1 MTQTVP
7 ENQAQNPEMGV
18 QVPGAT
24 VRQLTHG
31 KDLSSVPM
39 WRIRLRLM
47 RRSFAT
53 TWGLFRENRMGMFG
67 LALIILFAAMAL
79 VHPILMA
86 TVWDPAIYD
95 PVVGYHSVT
104 TEYTVVEDGTV
115 TDEATQIE
123 QTQARLELNPTVK
136 AGDVVSIP
144 TQPAPP
150 SIAGE
155 YPHFLGTDP
164 YGRDI
169 LSQLLYSTRAA
180 FFLGAVAALTTVII
194 ATSVG
199 SIAAYFGGWID
210 SGLMRF
216 ADLILLMPLL
226 PVLILLSAMLEITMV
241 TLGVM
246 IGILSGFGGVAIVL
260 KSQALSI
267 KVKSYIDAARVAG
280 GSDWHVILR
289 HIIPNVLPLS
299 FLYMMFGVTEAI
311 AIEATL
317 SFFGLLNVPMTWGI
331 MINNAQDNGYLL
343 SGTSYWWLLFPA
355 GLAVTFLCFAFFL
368 VGRGMDEVINPR
380 LRARR

>member
-1 MTQTVP
+1 MTLPIQD
-7 ENQAQNPEMGV
+7 NQAQNPELGV
-18 QVPGAT
+18 QVPGAS

-31 KDLSSVPM
+31 RDLAGVPM
-39 WRIRLRLM
+39 WQIRLRLM

-53 TWGLFRENRMGMFG
+53 TWGLFRENRMGMVG
-67 LALIILFAAMAL
+67 LALIILFAVMAIA
-79 VHPILMA
+79 HPILMA

-95 PVVGYHSVT
+95 PVTGYDAVT
-104 TEYTVVEDGTV
+104 TDFTVVEDGAV
-115 TDEATQIE
+115 TDPATQIE
-123 QTQARLELNPTVK
+123 QTQARLELNPTVD
-136 AGDVVSIP
+136 AGDIVSIP

-150 SIAGE
+150 TLTGE
-155 YPHFLGTDP
+155 NPHFLGTDAN
-164 YGRDI
+164 GRDI
-169 LSQLLYSTRAA
+169 FSQLLFSTRAA
-180 FFLGAVAALTTVII
+180 FFLGVVAALTTVLI
-194 ATSVG
+194 ATTVG
-199 SIAAYFGGWID
+199 AIAAYFGGWID

-226 PVLILLSAMLEITMV
+226 PVLILLSAMFEITMV

-246 IGILSGFGGVAIVL
+246 IGVLSGFGGVAIVL

-280 GSDWHVILR
+280 GSDWHVIFR
-289 HIIPNVLPLS
+289 HIVPNVLPLS

-317 SFFGLLNVPMTWGI
+317 SFFGLLNVQMTWGI
-331 MINNAQDNGYLL
+331 MINNAQTNGYLL

-355 GLAVTFLCFAFFL
+355 GLAVSFLCFAFFL

-380 LRARR
+380 LRARG

>member
-1 MTQTVP
+1 MTLP
-7 ENQAQNPEMGV
+7 DNQVQNPELGV
-18 QVPGAT
+18 QVPGAS

-31 KDLSSVPM
+31 RDLAGVPM
-39 WRIRLRLM
+39 WQIRLRLM

-53 TWGLFRENRMGMFG
+53 TWGLFRENRMGMVG
-67 LALIILFAAMAL
+67 LALILLFAAMAIA
-79 VHPILMA
+79 HPILMA

-95 PVVGYHSVT
+95 PVTGYDAVT
-104 TEYTVVEDGTV
+104 TEFTVVEDGAV
-115 TDEATQIE
+115 TDPATQIE
-123 QTQARLELNPTVK
+123 QNQARLELNPTVD

-150 SIAGE
+150 TLTGD
-155 YPHFLGTDP
+155 YPHFLGTDAN
-164 YGRDI
+164 GRDI
-169 LSQLLYSTRAA
+169 FSQLLFSTRAA
-180 FFLGAVAALTTVII
+180 FFLGVVAALTTVLI
-194 ATSVG
+194 ATTVG
-199 SIAAYFGGWID
+199 AIAAYFGGWID

-226 PVLILLSAMLEITMV
+226 PVLILLSAMFEITMV

-280 GSDWHVILR
+280 GSDWHVIFR
-289 HIIPNVLPLS
+289 HIVPNVLPLS

-317 SFFGLLNVPMTWGI
+317 SFFGLLNVQMTWGI
-331 MINNAQDNGYLL
+331 MINNAQTNGYLL

-355 GLAVTFLCFAFFL
+355 GLAVSFLCFAFFL

-380 LRARR
+380 LRAR

>member
-1 MTQTVP
+1 MTLP
-7 ENQAQNPEMGV
+7 DNQVQNPELGV

-31 KDLSSVPM
+31 RDLSGVPM
-39 WRIRLRLM
+39 WQIRLRLM
-47 RRSFAT
+47 RRSFGT
-53 TWGLFRENRMGMFG
+53 TWGLFRENRLGMVG
-67 LALIILFAAMAL
+67 LALILLFALMA
-79 VHPILMA
+79 VIHPILMA

-95 PVVGYHSVT
+95 PVVGYNAVT

-115 TDEATQIE
+115 TDPATQIE
-123 QTQARLELNPTVK
+123 QTQARLELNPTVD

-150 SIAGE
+150 SAAGE
-155 YPHFLGTDP
+155 YPHYLGTDAH
-164 YGRDI
+164 GRDI
-169 LSQLLYSTRAA
+169 LSQLLFSTRAA
-180 FFLGAVAALTTVII
+180 FFLGAVAALTTVLI
-194 ATSVG
+194 ATTVG
-199 SIAAYFGGWID
+199 GIAAYFGGWID

-226 PVLILLSAMLEITMV
+226 PVLILLSAMFEVTMI
-241 TLGVM
+241 TLGLM

-280 GSDWHVILR
+280 GSDWWVIFK
-289 HIIPNVLPLS
+289 HIVPNVLPLS

-311 AIEATL
+311 AIESTL
-317 SFFGLLNVPMTWGI
+317 SFFGLLNVDMTWGL
-331 MINNAQDNGYLL
+331 MIESARTNGYLL
-343 SGTSYWWLLFPA
+343 SVTSYWWLLFPA
-355 GLAVTFLCFAFFL
+355 GLAVSFLCFAFFL

-380 LRARR
+380 LRARG

>member
-1 MTQTVP
+1 MTLPIQD
-7 ENQAQNPEMGV
+7 NQAQNPELGV
-18 QVPGAT
+18 QVPGAS

-31 KDLSSVPM
+31 RDLAGVPM
-39 WRIRLRLM
+39 WQIRLRLM
-47 RRSFAT
+47 RRSFST
-53 TWGLFRENRMGMFG
+53 TWGLFRENRMGMIG
-67 LALIILFAAMAL
+67 LGLIILFAAMAIA
-79 VHPILMA
+79 HPILMA

-95 PVVGYHSVT
+95 PVTGYDAVT
-104 TEYTVVEDGTV
+104 TDFTVVEDGAV
-115 TDEATQIE
+115 TDPATQIE
-123 QTQARLELNPTVK
+123 QTQARLELNPTVD

-150 SIAGE
+150 TLTGE
-155 YPHFLGTDP
+155 NPHFLGTDAN
-164 YGRDI
+164 GRDI
-169 LSQLLYSTRAA
+169 FSQLLFSTRAA
-180 FFLGAVAALTTVII
+180 FFLGVVAALTTVLI
-194 ATSVG
+194 ATTVG
-199 SIAAYFGGWID
+199 AIAAYFGGWID

-226 PVLILLSAMLEITMV
+226 PVLILLSAMFEITMV

-246 IGILSGFGGVAIVL
+246 IGVLSGFGGVAIVL

-280 GSDWHVILR
+280 GSDWHVIFR
-289 HIIPNVLPLS
+289 HIVPNVLPLS

-317 SFFGLLNVPMTWGI
+317 SFFGLLNVQMTWGI
-331 MINNAQDNGYLL
+331 MINNAQTNGYLL

-355 GLAVTFLCFAFFL
+355 GLAVSFLCFAFFM

-380 LRARR
+380 LRARG

>member
-1 MTQTVP
+1 MTLP
-7 ENQAQNPEMGV
+7 DNQAPNPELGV
-18 QVPGAT
+18 PVPGAS
-24 VRQLTHG
+24 VRQLTQG
-31 KDLSSVPM
+31 RDLAGVPM
-39 WRIRLRLM
+39 WQIRLRLM
-47 RRSFAT
+47 RRSFST
-53 TWGLFRENRMGMFG
+53 TWGLFRENKMGMIG
-67 LALIILFAAMAL
+67 LALIILFAAMAIA
-79 VHPILMA
+79 HPILMA

-95 PVVGYHSVT
+95 PVTGYDAVT
-104 TEYTVVEDGTV
+104 TDFTVVEDGAV
-115 TDEATQIE
+115 TDPATEIE
-123 QTQARLELNPTVK
+123 QTQARLELNPTVD

-150 SIAGE
+150 TWTGE
-155 YPHFLGTDP
+155 NPHFLGTDAN
-164 YGRDI
+164 GRDI
-169 LSQLLYSTRAA
+169 FSQLLFSTRAA
-180 FFLGAVAALTTVII
+180 FFLGVVAALTTVLI
-194 ATSVG
+194 ATTVG
-199 SIAAYFGGWID
+199 AIAAYFGGWID

-226 PVLILLSAMLEITMV
+226 PVLILLSAMFEITMV

-280 GSDWHVILR
+280 GSDWHVIFR
-289 HIIPNVLPLS
+289 HIVPNVLPLS

-317 SFFGLLNVPMTWGI
+317 SFFGLLNVQMTWGI
-331 MINNAQDNGYLL
+331 MINNAQTNGYLL

-355 GLAVTFLCFAFFL
+355 GLAVSFLCFAFFM

-380 LRARR
+380 LRARG

>member
-1 MTQTVP
+1 MTLP
-7 ENQAQNPEMGV
+7 DNQVQNPELGV
-18 QVPGAT
+18 QVPGAS
-24 VRQLTHG
+24 VRQLTRG
-31 KDLSSVPM
+31 RDLAGVPM
-39 WRIRLRLM
+39 WQIRLRLM
-47 RRSFAT
+47 RRSLAT
-53 TWGLFRENRMGMFG
+53 TWSLFRENRLGMVG
-67 LALIILFAAMAL
+67 LGLIIFFAVMAIS
-79 VHPILMA
+79 HPILMA
-86 TVWDPAIYD
+86 TVWDPSVYD
-95 PVVGYHSVT
+95 PVTGYDAVT
-104 TEYTVVEDGTV
+104 TEFTVVEDGMV
-115 TDEATQIE
+115 TDPATQIE
-123 QTQARLELNPTVK
+123 QTKARLELNPTVD
-136 AGDVVSIP
+136 AGDVVTIP

-150 SIAGE
+150 TLTGE
-155 YPHFLGTDP
+155 YPHFLGTDAN
-164 YGRDI
+164 GRDI

-180 FFLGAVAALTTVII
+180 FFLGVVAALTTVLI
-194 ATSVG
+194 ATTVG
-199 SIAAYFGGWID
+199 AIAAYFGGWID

-226 PVLILLSAMLEITMV
+226 PVLILLSAMFEITMV

-280 GSDWHVILR
+280 GGDWHVVFR
-289 HIIPNVLPLS
+289 HIVPNVLPLS

-331 MINNAQDNGYLL
+331 MINNAQTNGYLL

-355 GLAVTFLCFAFFL
+355 GLAVSFLCFAFFL

-380 LRARR
+380 LRARG

>member
-1 MTQTVP
+1 MTLP
-7 ENQAQNPEMGV
+7 DNQAQNPELGV
-18 QVPGAT
+18 PVPGAS
-24 VRQLTHG
+24 VRQLTQG
-31 KDLSSVPM
+31 RDLAGVPM
-39 WRIRLRLM
+39 WQIRLRLM

-53 TWGLFRENRMGMFG
+53 TWGLFRENRMGMIG
-67 LALIILFAAMAL
+67 LALIILFAAMAIA
-79 VHPILMA
+79 HPILMA

-95 PVVGYHSVT
+95 PVTGYDAVT
-104 TEYTVVEDGTV
+104 TDFTVVEDGAV
-115 TDEATQIE
+115 TDPATQIE
-123 QTQARLELNPTVK
+123 QTQARLELNPTVD

-150 SIAGE
+150 TLTGE
-155 YPHFLGTDP
+155 NPHFLGTDAN
-164 YGRDI
+164 GRDI
-169 LSQLLYSTRAA
+169 FSQLLFSTRAA
-180 FFLGAVAALTTVII
+180 FFLGVVAALTTVLI
-194 ATSVG
+194 ATTVG
-199 SIAAYFGGWID
+199 AIAAYFGGWID

-226 PVLILLSAMLEITMV
+226 PVLILLSAMFEITMV

-280 GSDWHVILR
+280 GSDWHVIFR
-289 HIIPNVLPLS
+289 HIVPNVLPLS

-317 SFFGLLNVPMTWGI
+317 SFFGLLNVQMTWGI
-331 MINNAQDNGYLL
+331 MINNAQTNGYLL

-355 GLAVTFLCFAFFL
+355 GLAVSFLCFAFFM

-380 LRARR
+380 LRARG

>member
-1 MTQTVP
+1 MTLPIQD
-7 ENQAQNPEMGV
+7 NQAQNPDLGV
-18 QVPGAT
+18 PVPGAS

-31 KDLSSVPM
+31 RDLAGVPM
-39 WRIRLRLM
+39 WQIRLRLM
-47 RRSFAT
+47 RRSFST
-53 TWGLFRENRMGMFG
+53 TWGLFRENRMGMIG
-67 LALIILFAAMAL
+67 LGLIILFAAMAIA
-79 VHPILMA
+79 HPILMA

-95 PVVGYHSVT
+95 PVTGYDAVT
-104 TEYTVVEDGTV
+104 TDFTVVEDGAV
-115 TDEATQIE
+115 TDPATQIE
-123 QTQARLELNPTVK
+123 QTQARLELNPTVD

-150 SIAGE
+150 TLTGE
-155 YPHFLGTDP
+155 YPHFLGTDAN
-164 YGRDI
+164 GRDI
-169 LSQLLYSTRAA
+169 FSQLLFSTRAA
-180 FFLGAVAALTTVII
+180 FFLGVVAALTTVLI
-194 ATSVG
+194 ATTVG
-199 SIAAYFGGWID
+199 AIAAYFGGWID

-226 PVLILLSAMLEITMV
+226 PVLILLSAMFEITMV

-246 IGILSGFGGVAIVL
+246 IGVLSGFGGVAIVL

-280 GSDWHVILR
+280 GSDWHVIFR
-289 HIIPNVLPLS
+289 HIVPNVLPLS

-317 SFFGLLNVPMTWGI
+317 SFFGLLNVQMTWGI
-331 MINNAQDNGYLL
+331 LINNAQTNGYLL

-355 GLAVTFLCFAFFL
+355 GLAVSFLCFAFFM

-380 LRARR
+380 LRARG

>member
-1 MTQTVP
+1 MTLPIQD
-7 ENQAQNPEMGV
+7 NQAQNPELGV
-18 QVPGAT
+18 QVPGAS
-24 VRQLTHG
+24 VRQLTRG
-31 KDLSSVPM
+31 RDLAGVPM
-39 WRIRLRLM
+39 WQIRLRLM

-53 TWGLFRENRMGMFG
+53 TWGLFRENRMGMVG
-67 LALIILFAAMAL
+67 LALIILFAVMAIA
-79 VHPILMA
+79 HPILMA

-95 PVVGYHSVT
+95 PVTGYDAVT
-104 TEYTVVEDGTV
+104 TDFTVVEDGAV
-115 TDEATQIE
+115 TDPATQIE
-123 QTQARLELNPTVK
+123 QTQARLELNPTVD

-150 SIAGE
+150 TLTGE
-155 YPHFLGTDP
+155 NPHFLGTDAN
-164 YGRDI
+164 GRDI
-169 LSQLLYSTRAA
+169 FSQLLFSTRAA
-180 FFLGAVAALTTVII
+180 FFLGVVAALTTVLI
-194 ATSVG
+194 ATTVG
-199 SIAAYFGGWID
+199 AIAAYFGGWID

-226 PVLILLSAMLEITMV
+226 PVLILLSAMFEITMV

-246 IGILSGFGGVAIVL
+246 IGVLSGFGGVAIVL

-280 GSDWHVILR
+280 GSDWHVIFR
-289 HIIPNVLPLS
+289 HIVPNVLPLS

-317 SFFGLLNVPMTWGI
+317 SFFGLLNVQMTWGI
-331 MINNAQDNGYLL
+331 MINNAQTNGYLL

-355 GLAVTFLCFAFFL
+355 GLAVSFLCFAFFL

-380 LRARR
+380 LRARG

>member
-1 MTQTVP
+1 MTLPIQD
-7 ENQAQNPEMGV
+7 NQAQNPELGV
-18 QVPGAT
+18 QVPGAS

-31 KDLSSVPM
+31 RDLSGVPM
-39 WRIRLRLM
+39 WQIRLRLM
-47 RRSFAT
+47 RRSFST
-53 TWGLFRENRMGMFG
+53 TWGLFRENRMGMIG
-67 LALIILFAAMAL
+67 LGLIILFAAMAIA
-79 VHPILMA
+79 HPILMA

-95 PVVGYHSVT
+95 PVTGYDAVT
-104 TEYTVVEDGTV
+104 TDFTVVEDGAV
-115 TDEATQIE
+115 TDPATQIE
-123 QTQARLELNPTVK
+123 QTQARLELNPTVD

-150 SIAGE
+150 TLTGE
-155 YPHFLGTDP
+155 YPHFLGTDAN
-164 YGRDI
+164 GRDI
-169 LSQLLYSTRAA
+169 FSQLLFSTRAA
-180 FFLGAVAALTTVII
+180 FFLGVVAALTTVLI
-194 ATSVG
+194 ATTVG
-199 SIAAYFGGWID
+199 AIAAYFGGWID

-226 PVLILLSAMLEITMV
+226 PVLILLSAMFEITMV

-246 IGILSGFGGVAIVL
+246 IGVLSGFGGVAIVL

-280 GSDWHVILR
+280 GSDWHVIFR
-289 HIIPNVLPLS
+289 HIVPNVLPLS

-317 SFFGLLNVPMTWGI
+317 SFFGLLNVQMTWGI
-331 MINNAQDNGYLL
+331 MINNAQTNGYLL

-355 GLAVTFLCFAFFL
+355 GLAVSFLCFAFFM

-380 LRARR
+380 LRARG